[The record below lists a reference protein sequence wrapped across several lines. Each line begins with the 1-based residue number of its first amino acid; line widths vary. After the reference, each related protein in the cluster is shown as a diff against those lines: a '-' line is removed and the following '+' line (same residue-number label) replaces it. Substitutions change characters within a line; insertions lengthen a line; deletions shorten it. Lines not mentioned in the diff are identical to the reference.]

1 MANEARLLNCFARDI
16 FDRSLFEKNIFKLVL
31 GSNQANQLKF
41 NVYDGLM
48 VTTCSEETYAIRE
61 VNLFGVSL
69 TFHSDLR

>member
-1 MANEARLLNCFARDI
+1 MKDTLPTELTCRGD
-16 FDRSLFEKNIFKLVL
+16 IFKLVL

-61 VNLFGVSL
+61 VNLFGVGQ
-69 TFHSDLR
+69 SDLSLRSEITSSSVS